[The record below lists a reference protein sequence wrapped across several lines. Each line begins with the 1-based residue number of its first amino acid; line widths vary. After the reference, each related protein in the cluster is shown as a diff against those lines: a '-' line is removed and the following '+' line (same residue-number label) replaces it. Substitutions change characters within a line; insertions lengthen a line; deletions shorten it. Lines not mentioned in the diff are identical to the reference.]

1 MDWFITDQNIDE
13 ILETG
18 GKLEAVRA
26 FCKSFEKMF

>member
-13 ILETG
+13 SLETG
-18 GKLEAVRA
+18 GKLGTVRA